1 MVILKCLRLNYIT
14 VTRFELYKN
23 YYDIKLH
30 IHWLKNNN
38 LFNISSPQ
46 SQSSDYV
53 YIFRI

>member
-14 VTRFELYKN
+14 VTRFELYEN

-46 SQSSDYV
+46 SHSSDYV